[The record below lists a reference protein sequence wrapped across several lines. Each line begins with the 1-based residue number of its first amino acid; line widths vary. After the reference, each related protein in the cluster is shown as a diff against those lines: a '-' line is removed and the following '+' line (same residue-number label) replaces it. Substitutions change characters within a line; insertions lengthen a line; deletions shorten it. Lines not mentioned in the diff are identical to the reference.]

1 MNRTETEFK
10 IHQLVIT
17 ASNWDGPIWNS
28 CKYSISRHWT
38 QSNGGDIKQG
48 WDCLK
53 ASAFI
58 KRQLIDPCAKDE
70 SKNEPELWTVRW
82 PVSIRH
88 EAALEIVGQMT
99 DEFEL
104 GNVPTHRP
112 T

>member
-1 MNRTETEFK
+1 MNRTAELE
-10 IHQLVIT
+10 LVAELVLV
-17 ASNWDGPIWNS
+17 ASNWDGPTWNS
-28 CKYSISRHWT
+28 CRHSISRHWR

-48 WDCLK
+48 WDALK

-70 SKNEPELWTVRW
+70 SKNEPQAWNVRW
-82 PVSIRH
+82 PLSIRH

-104 GNVPTHRP
+104 GNV
-112 T
+112 